1 MKTLF
6 IPAKS
11 TMKFDNSK
19 LKDLPKNLAI
29 AYSSQ
34 YKSQAEEL
42 KKFLK
47 PIFFTQV
54 LGCSNPNFPKETKT
68 ILLISDGKFHAVSL
82 AYESKLPVYLFNRNN
97 LQKISKEEISVL
109 EKKQKGAYLKYLN
122 AEKIGILISTKP
134 GQENL
139 KRAIEFAKSQ
149 KTKDSYLFI
158 ANNIDTNEFE
168 NFPQIES
175 WVNTSCPRMDMNNS
189 SIINMRK
196 INL

>member
-1 MKTLF
+1 MK
-6 IPAKS
+6 
-11 TMKFDNSK
+11 
-19 LKDLPKNLAI
+19 
-29 AYSSQ
+29 
-34 YKSQAEEL
+34 
-42 KKFLK
+42 
-47 PIFFTQV
+47 
-54 LGCSNPNFPKETKT
+54 TKT